1 MPTSA
6 ECRER
11 AAEKTAEAEGD
22 TRHKKRL
29 LTAVEG
35 WLILAGV
42 MEQLEKSVASNKKC
56 SLK

>member
-11 AAEKTAEAEGD
+11 AAQKTAEAERD
-22 TRHKKRL
+22 PSHRKRL
-29 LTAVEG
+29 LKAAEG
-35 WLILAGV
+35 WLIFAGV
-42 MEQLEKSVASNKKC
+42 MEQLEKSV